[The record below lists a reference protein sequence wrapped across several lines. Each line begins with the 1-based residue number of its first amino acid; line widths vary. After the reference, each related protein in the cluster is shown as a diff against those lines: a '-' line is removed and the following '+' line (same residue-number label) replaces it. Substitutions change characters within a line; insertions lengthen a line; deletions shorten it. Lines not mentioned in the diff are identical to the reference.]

1 MSVKVKI
8 LSENKKQKIDES
20 MMDLL
25 SDPTMLAAG
34 GAGLIMLYQ
43 ALFGKKPDPEESL
56 ARVRQQIN
64 QKYEQAMAGMESSR
78 KEKDMQSKMRDARL
92 RAKLDDLKRQKA
104 MDLPP
109 LEDMTEPAPPE
120 DISEPASEKAPEPK
134 DIKKYIDIMALAKST
149 TSDNERNIANNM
161 LRKMEKEFPG
171 IQDHPEVQ
179 SAEKLNE
186 LFRRFL

>member
-8 LSENKKQKIDES
+8 LSENKNQKINES

-56 ARVRQQIN
+56 NRVRERIN
-64 QKYEQAMAGMESSR
+64 QEYMETMAAMEAGNEER
-78 KEKDMQSKMRDARL
+78 ELRQKMKDARIK
-92 RAKLDDLKRQKA
+92 RQLDDLKKQRE

-109 LEDMTEPAPPE
+109 PE
-120 DISEPASEKAPEPK
+120 DVPAAASGKVPEPK
-134 DIKKYIDIMALAKST
+134 DIKKYIDVKALAMRAGTEGEKEAA
-149 TSDNERNIANNM
+149 ERKM
-161 LRKMEKEFPG
+161 RKMEEEFPG

-186 LFRRFL
+186 LFRRFI

>member
-8 LSENKKQKIDES
+8 LSENKNQKINES

-56 ARVRQQIN
+56 NRVRERIN
-64 QKYEQAMAGMESSR
+64 QEYKEAMAAMEAGNEER
-78 KEKDMQSKMRDARL
+78 ELRQKMKDARIK
-92 RAKLDDLKRQKA
+92 RQLDDLKKQRE

-109 LEDMTEPAPPE
+109 PE
-120 DISEPASEKAPEPK
+120 DVPAASGKVPEPK
-134 DIKKYIDIMALAKST
+134 DIKKYIDVMALAKST
-149 TSDNERNIANNM
+149 SSDNERDIANNM
-161 LRKMEKEFPG
+161 LRKMEEEFPG

-186 LFRRFL
+186 LFRRFI

>member
-8 LSENKKQKIDES
+8 LSENEKQKIDES

-34 GAGLIMLYQ
+34 GAGLVMLYQ

-56 ARVRQQIN
+56 DRVRQRIN
-64 QKYEQAMAGMESSR
+64 QKYQQAMADMEMGN
-78 KEKDMQSKMRDARL
+78 KERDMKKRMNNTKYKRQ
-92 RAKLDDLKRQKA
+92 LDDLKKQRE
-104 MDLPP
+104 MRLPP
-109 LEDMTEPAPPE
+109 PEDMTEPAPPE
-120 DISEPASEKAPEPK
+120 DISEPASVKVPEPR
-134 DIKKYIDIMALAKST
+134 DIKKYIDVKALAKST
-149 TSDNERNIANNM
+149 TSDNERDIAINM
-161 LRKMEKEFPG
+161 LKKMEEEFPG

-186 LFRRFL
+186 LFRRFF